1 MHYLSVENLTKS
13 YADKPLF
20 ENLTFH
26 IQEGDK
32 IALVA
37 LNGTGKSTLLKILCG
52 QEIPDEGK
60 VWIHKDVKVVLLDQN
75 PLYQ

>member
-26 IQEGDK
+26 VSEGDK

-52 QEIPDEGK
+52 
-60 VWIHKDVKVVLLDQN
+60 L
-75 PLYQ
+75 